1 MVKRVGSS
9 RRKTRHLYHVSKK
22 MKGKLPVS
30 EFVKKLDIG
39 EMVQLVAQP
48 SVIKGIYFRR
58 FHGRTGT
65 ITGKQGECYKVH
77 IKDGGKD
84 KTLIVAAVHLTKVKA
99 APM

>member
-1 MVKRVGSS
+1 
-9 RRKTRHLYHVSKK
+9 
-22 MKGKLPVS
+22 MKGKLQVS
-30 EFVKKLDIG
+30 KFVKKLEIG
-39 EMVQLVAQP
+39 EMVQLVGQP
-48 SVIKGIYFRR
+48 SIVKGIYFRR

-84 KTLIVAAVHLTKVKA
+84 KTLIVAAVHLNKVKA